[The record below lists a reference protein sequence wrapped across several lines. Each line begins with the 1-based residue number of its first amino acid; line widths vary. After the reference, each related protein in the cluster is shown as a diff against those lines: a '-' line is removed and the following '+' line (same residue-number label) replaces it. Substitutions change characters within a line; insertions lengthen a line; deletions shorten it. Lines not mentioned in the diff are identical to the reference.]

1 MKFYKNY
8 SLLLLFTIFYNSLFS
23 QTDWYTEDF
32 ESISDI
38 TTIDGKTVGSIS
50 PGMKIWYDGGSN
62 CYQNTTEDNSGGS
75 SFVIAGPGIQTQTE
89 NGVEI
94 EKPYYGSIY
103 TNRLDLR
110 GVTELS
116 MEINYLLTNKSVDK
130 FGVCTGNPISFDAI
144 LSNCWVDAND
154 PGGHIEIQYS
164 KDGGETFVTRKVF
177 NTSEMDV
184 IYSSS
189 QQFKNRKIECQ
200 VGCEPL
206 SIVSELIGIDAPKEI
221 CLAACSETWNTK
233 DASGYYWNAF
243 ELDFTTLMRGL
254 EDDSKKNMVFR
265 IKSFLPEFD
274 FGTEVGDKIFDGS
287 YARFFMDD
295 ITIKATGTPKFSEET
310 IQPVSDPV
318 TSGRT
323 LYNTENFND
332 ASNDWGIWEDGG
344 RSAYSTEFLAATG
357 RGICL
362 RDFYSGKSNGVDP
375 TTGEDLG
382 YQKPT
387 YSSIVTKNLDFTEVK
402 DLEMSF
408 SFVPYQMSLYDPTTA
423 ELIAA
428 GNNNLVNEDGESILG
443 YVPGKDRVEISIST
457 NSGIDYTLL
466 KTLTYSEDFINKTR
480 YNINVNI
487 PGNLTSAGAL
497 TTTTKIK
504 IQCFSDTESQQFYI
518 DDLSLYTIG
527 TSSSLE
533 GSPRQLDWASYNQTT
548 LNANASVDTYEHI
561 NSQFIIP
568 EYFDNSSFEGN
579 NPSTDSNDVSE
590 KPGIYGA
597 VEHSDCTPSEY
608 GQSITQIYDNELGKT
623 VFSFNM
629 DEDQDTDRCRLDG
642 LYDDRQRIEIKTYS
656 QSYDYQKA
664 EEGETHYLAWKMK
677 LPSGFDASD
686 KFTHLHQLKPKGGV
700 NEGMPTITLTAN
712 GPKVDLDTGD
722 VTAPAQLNLRYSPTT
737 VSQVTVTSAPISD
750 LEGTWI
756 QFLEK
761 VTYGTEN
768 EGRYELL
775 IYKDGD
781 IGGTPIL
788 DFKSYSFETW
798 KGGDFVRPK
807 WGIYRSIVQ
816 PDKIKDETILFSD
829 ISILEVSNKN
839 DGQFGDLDDFGIYI
853 NNLSNEESEGEITGT
868 ACAATAPTNLNAI
881 VTDNSSTLTWDN
893 TTANYDYHNVRYS
906 ILGENNWTKVQVKDD
921 INTLEINNLL
931 DETNYEWQIRTICE
945 DGTGSNYLD
954 ATGAFSTSETGNTIT
969 TTDCVASAPINLNVT
984 YDSGYP
990 ILSWEMTTENIS
1002 HNNVRYS
1009 VSGENNWTKIQV
1021 TGNINFLELTDLA
1034 QNTTYDWQIR
1044 TVCEDGTGSNYL
1056 HAVGPNF
1063 ISSGLAG
1070 KQLNSGV
1077 LSSGISSISNF
1088 LKPYPNPT
1096 SDKLNLNLRLIE
1108 DNTVFIKLYTI
1119 NGTEIP
1125 VNENFSSSASFQST
1139 ATHDVSD
1146 LPNGVYFIRVVYN
1159 NQTDIMKFIKN

>member
-1 MKFYKNY
+1 MK
-8 SLLLLFTIFYNSLFS
+8 LLRKKIIIGLTLLCNQFIFS
-23 QTDWYTEDF
+23 QTEWYTEDF

-243 ELDFTTLMRGL
+243 ELDLTTLMRGL

-295 ITIKATGTPKFSEET
+295 ITIKTTGTPKFSEET

-344 RSAYSTEFLAATG
+344 RSAYSTEFLAASG

-487 PGNLTSAGAL
+487 PGDLTSAGAL

-527 TSSSLE
+527 TSNSLE
-533 GSPRQLDWASYNQTT
+533 GTPKQLDWASYNQTT

-561 NSQFIIP
+561 NSKFIIP

-579 NPSTDSNDVSE
+579 NPATDSQDVSG

-597 VEHSDCTPSEY
+597 VEHSDCESSEF
-608 GQSITQIYDNELGKT
+608 GQSITQTYDSELDKI
-623 VFSFNM
+623 VFSFNI
-629 DEDQDTDRCRLDG
+629 DEENDTDRCRTDG
-642 LYDDRQRIEIKTYS
+642 LYDDRQRIEIKTYA
-656 QSYDYQKA
+656 QSYDHQKA
-664 EEGETHYLAWKMK
+664 VQGETHYLAWKMK
-677 LPSGFDASD
+677 LPTGFDASD
-686 KFTHLHQLKPKGGV
+686 KFTHLHQLKPKGGE
-700 NEGMPTITLTAN
+700 NAGMPTITLTAN
-712 GPKVDLDTGD
+712 GPKTDLDTGD
-722 VTAPAQLNLRYSPTT
+722 ITAPAQLNLRYSPST
-737 VSQVTVTSAPISD
+737 VSQVTVTSAPIGD
-750 LEGTWI
+750 LEGKWI

-788 DFKSYSFETW
+788 DFKSFSFETW

-829 ISILEVSNKN
+829 FTILEVTNKN
-839 DGQFGDLDDFGIYI
+839 DGQYGDLEDFGTYVQQI
-853 NNLSNEESEGEITGT
+853 SSENATT
-868 ACAATAPTNLNAI
+868 TCNAAAAINLNAT
-881 VTDNSSTLTWDN
+881 VVDNSCTLTWTN
-893 TTANYDYHNVRYS
+893 MTPNHKYHNVRYS
-906 ILGENNWTKVQVKDD
+906 I
-921 INTLEINNLL
+921 
-931 DETNYEWQIRTICE
+931 
-945 DGTGSNYLD
+945 
-954 ATGAFSTSETGNTIT
+954 
-969 TTDCVASAPINLNVT
+969 
-984 YDSGYP
+984 
-990 ILSWEMTTENIS
+990 
-1002 HNNVRYS
+1002 
-1009 VSGENNWTKIQV
+1009 SGENNWTKIQV
-1021 TGNINFLELTDLA
+1021 KDDLDTLEINNLLDNTDYDWQIRTICEDGSGSNYVDATGVFSTSTTGATTSSTCVASAPTNLNVTYSSGYPLLTWETTTENISHNNIRYSISGENNWTKIQVKDNINTLELTNLLD
-1034 QNTTYDWQIR
+1034 NTTYDWQIR
-1044 TVCEDGTGSNYL
+1044 TVCEDNTGSNYL
-1056 HAVGPNF
+1056 DAVGPEF
-1063 ISSGLAG
+1063 TTTQVSSKSTSKTTSS
-1070 KQLNSGV
+1070 KQTNTLTN
-1077 LSSGISSISNF
+1077 LTKI
-1088 LKPYPNPT
+1088 YPNPT
-1096 SDKLNLNLRLIE
+1096 QNELNLQLNSNEDNSSVSIKVYSFSGKEITVAYDLIDSKITINTSKLNNGQYILKVIYKNSI
-1108 DNTVFIKLYTI
+1108 DTMSFIKI
-1119 NGTEIP
+1119 E
-1125 VNENFSSSASFQST
+1125 
-1139 ATHDVSD
+1139 
-1146 LPNGVYFIRVVYN
+1146 
-1159 NQTDIMKFIKN
+1159 